1 MRLRNS
7 GFNHA
12 IHNFRGLAALAVCLF
27 HFVSKT
33 KDFLEDTILGEL
45 CNYGHYGVEVF
56 FTISG
61 FVIVKNLNES
71 SYSLSHFWK
80 YFKKRLI
87 RLEPP
92 YLVSLF
98 CLLLVSAVIIEYKG
112 QAWSEFPDLTNILL
126 HIGYLIPVQI
136 SPHSLEG
143 YNWLSPVYWTLGIEF
158 QFYIIMALVFPVFKK
173 YQYGAL
179 VFMGLMAILK
189 LIWHFNPEHQ
199 YLLSSHFQFF
209 TLGIAAYLIANYRN
223 PADLVIFGLILIIN
237 FYWGWSWILLFNG
250 LMVLL
255 FLFLPNIKLK
265 GFYFLGTVS
274 YSLYLFHAVVGTP
287 LLNYTSHYAKTFPEK
302 LLVLVTVLAIT
313 LGLSYT
319 IYLFVERP
327 SMRWS
332 KRISYKE

>member
-1 MRLRNS
+1 MRLRNR

-71 SYSLSHFWK
+71 SYKLSHFWK

-98 CLLLVSAVIIEYKG
+98 CLLLVSAVIIKYKG
-112 QAWSEFPDLTNILL
+112 QSWSEFPDLTNILL

-136 SPHSLEG
+136 SPPWQEG

-158 QFYIIMALVFPVFKK
+158 QFYIIMALVFPLFKK
-173 YQYGAL
+173 YQNGAL
-179 VFMGLMAILK
+179 VFLGLMAMLK
-189 LIWHFNPEHQ
+189 LICYFTPENQ

-209 TLGIAAYLIANYRN
+209 ILGIAAYLIANYRN
-223 PADLVIFGLILIIN
+223 PVDLVIFGLILLIN

-274 YSLYLFHAVVGTP
+274 YSLYLFHAVVGAP
-287 LLNYTSHYAKTFPEK
+287 LLNYASHHAHTQMEK
-302 LLVLVTVLAIT
+302 IVVLFGVVLLT
-313 LGLSYT
+313 LGISYL
-319 IYLFVERP
+319 IYRLIERP
-327 SMRWS
+327 SILYS
-332 KRISYKE
+332 KRVKYID